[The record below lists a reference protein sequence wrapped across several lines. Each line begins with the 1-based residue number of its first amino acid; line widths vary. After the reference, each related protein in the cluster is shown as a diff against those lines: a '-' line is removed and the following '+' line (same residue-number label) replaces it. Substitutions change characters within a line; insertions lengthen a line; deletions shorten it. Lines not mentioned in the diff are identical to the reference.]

1 MKKNLLLLIALGA
14 CVAPTA
20 ALAQSVF
27 PAREAPAVYGPYV
40 GAAFGTA
47 QARRGCPVALQGGGG
62 RVCDDRDPSWGFF
75 AGYQLIRYF
84 AAEVGYR
91 DLGYL
96 RATAPDSSRS
106 THTTVWDLTALGM
119 VPITERLSAF
129 AKFGG
134 YRALLQSD
142 QGGIADVHASGLT
155 YAFGAQ
161 LDFGGHFGL
170 RALWQRY
177 HNVKGGDNFG
187 DNDYDTLGLALL
199 FRLR

>member
-1 MKKNLLLLIALGA
+1 MKKNLWLVVALAA
-14 CVAPTA
+14 CVAATA
-20 ALAQSVF
+20 ARAQAVF
-27 PAREAPAVYGPYV
+27 PPKEAPVFSGPYV
-40 GAAFGTA
+40 GAAIAAA
-47 QARRGCPVALQGGGG
+47 QARRGCPAPLLGGG

-75 AGYQLIRYF
+75 GGYQLIRYF
-84 AAEVGYR
+84 AAEVEYR

-106 THTTVWDLTALGM
+106 THTTVWDLTAIGIA
-119 VPITERLSAF
+119 PITERLSAF

-142 QGGIADVHASGLT
+142 QSGIGDAHASGLT

-161 LDFGGHFGL
+161 LDFGERFGL

-177 HNVKGGDNFG
+177 RNVKGGLNYG

-199 FRLR
+199 VRVR